1 MTQLQAIPL
10 LLGSLG
16 FQELLLI
23 FLIVLVIFGSTKLP
37 ALGRGLGE
45 GIRNFKRGIKSDE
58 PARARRAPRRRQGRL
73 IAAPRTARAPRRDE
87 SSRPV
92 RRSRISP
99 V

>member
-23 FLIVLVIFGSTKLP
+23 FLIVLVIFGATKLP

-58 PARARRAPRRRQGRL
+58 PPTLEERRADDKAG
-73 IAAPRTARAPRRDE
+73 
-87 SSRPV
+87 
-92 RRSRISP
+92 
-99 V
+99 